1 MVFLVTFHGYSLPS
15 HSVLSASLLLPLSL
29 PLRSPPVLLSS
40 CCNSCRGRRAC
51 SPATPC
57 LPSARHLYLPHI
69 VYGIFPLLCRILP
82 TATHTP
88 YWLHDIPLFF
98 TASSGSRMPSAPPT
112 GYSPSSPFP
121 LSVTTRFLY
130 SHGLFFS
137 PALPSA
143 DNGTPPALSTGTS
156 FPCSTD
162 LALSNT

>member
-40 CCNSCRGRRAC
+40 CCNACRGRRAC
-51 SPATPC
+51 SRTHSLLAARYPTLLYFLFRQLHIFLTGFTISRSS
-57 LPSARHLYLPHI
+57 LPP
-69 VYGIFPLLCRILP
+69 
-82 TATHTP
+82 
-88 YWLHDIPLFF
+88 
-98 TASSGSRMPSAPPT
+98 SSGSRMPSAPPM

-143 DNGTPPALSTGTS
+143 DSGTPPALSTGTS

>member
-29 PLRSPPVLLSS
+29 PLISP
-40 CCNSCRGRRAC
+40 C
-51 SPATPC
+51 
-57 LPSARHLYLPHI
+57 
-69 VYGIFPLLCRILP
+69 
-82 TATHTP
+82 
-88 YWLHDIPLFF
+88 
-98 TASSGSRMPSAPPT
+98 
-112 GYSPSSPFP
+112 SPSSPFP

>member
-40 CCNSCRGRRAC
+40 CCNACRGRRAG

-69 VYGIFPLLCRILP
+69 VYGIFHSSLPHSADCRTHSLLSARYPALLYCPLPAAVHI
-82 TATHTP
+82 P

-98 TASSGSRMPSAPPT
+98 TASSDSRTHSLLAAR
-112 GYSPSSPFP
+112 Y
-121 LSVTTRFLY
+121 
-130 SHGLFFS
+130 
-137 PALPSA
+137 PALLRRPL
-143 DNGTPPALSTGTS
+143 PAATCLLHRLRVILPLLHS
-156 FPCSTD
+156 PYR
-162 LALSNT
+162 

>member
-40 CCNSCRGRRAC
+40 CCNACRGRRAC
-51 SPATPC
+51 SRTHSLLAARYPTLLYC
-57 LPSARHLYLPHI
+57 LFRQLHTLLTGCTISRSSLP
-69 VYGIFPLLCRILP
+69 P
-82 TATHTP
+82 
-88 YWLHDIPLFF
+88 
-98 TASSGSRMPSAPPT
+98 SSGSHMPSAPPT

-121 LSVTTRFLY
+121 LSVMTRFLY